1 MVFTKFQ
8 GPLPVCLCLA
18 ARAAF
23 ADSAAEIADLS
34 ARIDYGFYSE
44 EPRVVE
50 AASKALE
57 RLDERDP
64 SVRYYRALGALRLAQ
79 LRLRDGRRIDEL
91 LDDCARQAAPVET
104 QREAIAE
111 GWILVAACASLSA
124 QVEPMRAL
132 VHQRRRDQ
140 ALERARQVDA
150 ANPRI
155 ALIEAWSSNARSL
168 PDERA
173 ATEQAAQNFVSAVE
187 RFRSWTSRYD
197 APQWGEAEA
206 LAQLGE
212 IRLRRGEAREARDL
226 IERALLIAPDYRF
239 ALGLQDV
246 LLGRR
251 TLEAEVR

>member
-1 MVFTKFQ
+1 MIFAKFQ
-8 GPLPVCLCLA
+8 GPLLVCLCLA

-79 LRLRDGRRIDEL
+79 LRLRDGRQIGEL

-124 QVEPMRAL
+124 HAEPMRAL

-155 ALIEAWSSNARSL
+155 ALIEAWSSSPRSL

-173 ATEQAAQNFVSAVE
+173 AIEQAAQSLVSAVD
-187 RFRSWTSRYD
+187 RFRSWNGPHD

-212 IRLRRGEAREARDL
+212 IRLRRGESREARDL

-251 TLEAEVR
+251 ALDAEAR